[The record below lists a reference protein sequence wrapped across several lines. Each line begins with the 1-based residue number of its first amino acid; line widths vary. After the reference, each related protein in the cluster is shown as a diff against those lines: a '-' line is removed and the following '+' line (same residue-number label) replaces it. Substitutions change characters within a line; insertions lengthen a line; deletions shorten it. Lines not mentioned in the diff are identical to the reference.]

1 MKLCPAERTDAGFE
15 RNTVET
21 KKTYQ
26 MRKKS
31 RENPLTGLGLTSI
44 LGDRAAGGK
53 TRRMDG
59 LIMKQQF
66 QMSDRDREV
75 R

>member
-1 MKLCPAERTDAGFE
+1 VSVGRRTDSGVD
-15 RNTVET
+15 RNSVEA
-21 KKTYQ
+21 KKTFQ

-31 RENPLTGLGLTSI
+31 GENPLTEIGLTSI
-44 LGDRAAGGK
+44 LGDRAARGKKK

-66 QMSDRDREV
+66 HISDRDREV